1 MRYVDFNP
9 WCERLHQIPGENTDL
24 HRTGRSKKREG
35 LNVSGDRTL
44 VTVRKDFGLR
54 NGLKI
59 LIGPMT
65 VI

>member
-1 MRYVDFNP
+1 MVQKIAPDP
-9 WCERLHQIPGENTDL
+9 WGEFGFTPYRQI
-24 HRTGRSKKREG
+24 KKREG
-35 LNVSGDRTL
+35 LNACGDRTL